1 MSNNFFILKGL
12 TALSLDK
19 LPTPL
24 WSAAL
29 VVAAATLPAIWIYR
43 LALHPLAKYPGPEL
57 AACSS
62 LYFMYY
68 IWTGYFPQ
76 HCETLFRRY
85 KSTVIRV
92 APGQLV
98 FNDPRSIKD
107 IVGRSDV
114 YRGNFALRVIGFA
127 GTNVSNIR
135 DPGEHRRKRR
145 LMAPG
150 FSNTALNAQEPGI
163 VVPIVDKLVSR
174 IAGAETD
181 VVNLS
186 DYFDC
191 ATLDII
197 GALSFGANFAMLDKL
212 HDHPFLHV
220 LPNVLRLSVIAQC
233 IPEVFRFLSFIN
245 RHGPAW
251 MTPKAFRGVVDFAGY
266 HLNMRRQRDDT
277 EFDLGSRQ
285 DIISII
291 AAGNEKFKGQAGYAH
306 LGKYEML
313 GEATNLVTGETSFR
327 HKIKSVDKLTRP
339 GGGDTVATALTN
351 TFWHLGQ
358 NPAVYERLVSEI
370 RSEFLTSESIV
381 SPKVAQKIPYL
392 DAVINESMRVSP
404 VLPGPMWRHTDNPIP
419 VAGHMVPAHTELG
432 AMRYNIFRNPEVF
445 HRADEF
451 LPQRWMDRNGEFKN
465 DDLEASQ
472 PFGLGPRTCI
482 GRNIAWME
490 LRLIVAKL
498 LWHFDWEAVTKEWN
512 CPEYLVLY
520 RGAMLMK
527 AKARV

>member
-1 MSNNFFILKGL
+1 MSTHSVDLEGLSVL
-12 TALSLDK
+12 TAIHK
-19 LPTPL
+19 FPIPL
-24 WSAAL
+24 WSAVLASAFAGIL
-29 VVAAATLPAIWIYR
+29 AVWVYR
-43 LALHPLAKYPGPEL
+43 LTLHPLAQYPGPKL

-76 HCETLFRRY
+76 HCETLFRKY
-85 KSTVIRV
+85 KSKVVRV
-92 APGQLV
+92 APGQIV
-98 FNDPRSIKD
+98 FNDPRSLKD
-107 IVGRSDV
+107 IVGRGDT

-163 VVPIVDKLVSR
+163 VVPIVDNLVAR
-174 IAGAETD
+174 ISESDGT
-181 VVNLS
+181 VNLTN
-186 DYFDC
+186 YFDC

-197 GALSFGANFAMLDKL
+197 GALSFGANFGMLDKL
-212 HDHPFLHV
+212 DSHPFLHV
-220 LPNVLRLSVIAQC
+220 LPSVLRYSVIAQC
-233 IPEVFRFLSFIN
+233 IPEVFRVLSYVN
-245 RHGPAW
+245 RYGPAW

-266 HLNMRRQRDDT
+266 HLNLRKQRDAT
-277 EFDLGSRQ
+277 EIDLGSRQ
-285 DIISII
+285 DIISVIE
-291 AAGNEKFKGQAGYAH
+291 AGNEKFKGKQGYTH

-313 GEATNLVTGETSFR
+313 GEATNLVT
-327 HKIKSVDKLTRP
+327 

-358 NPAVYERLVSEI
+358 NPAVYKRLVSEI
-370 RSEFLTSESIV
+370 RSEFTTPDSLV
-381 SPKVAQKIPYL
+381 SPKIAQKIPYL
-392 DAVINESMRVSP
+392 DAVLNESMRVSP

-419 VAGHMVPAHTELG
+419 VAGYMVPAHTELG
-432 AMRYNIFRNPEVF
+432 AMRYNIFRNPDVF

-451 LPQRWMDRNGEFKN
+451 LPQRWMQRDGEFRD

-498 LWHFDWEAVTKEWN
+498 LWHFDWEAVTREWN

-520 RGAMLMK
+520 RGPMVMK
-527 AKARV
+527 AQRRSD